1 MNQQFKDDVKAAW
14 QQAVPTLK
22 SLAIK
27 ICCAVGA
34 VVWGCIML
42 YLLLTTFWA
51 GMFQAAITVA
61 GVMVL
66 INYLNIVRVRRENAE
81 YEARAAERTKR
92 RGY

>member
-1 MNQQFKDDVKAAW
+1 MQQQFKDDLKVAW
-14 QQAVPTLK
+14 LQSVPTLK

-34 VVWGCIML
+34 VVWGYIML

-51 GMFQAAITVA
+51 GMLQAAITVA

-66 INYLNIVRVRRENAE
+66 INYLSIVSAREANAE
-81 YEARAAERTKR
+81 YEARQAERNRR